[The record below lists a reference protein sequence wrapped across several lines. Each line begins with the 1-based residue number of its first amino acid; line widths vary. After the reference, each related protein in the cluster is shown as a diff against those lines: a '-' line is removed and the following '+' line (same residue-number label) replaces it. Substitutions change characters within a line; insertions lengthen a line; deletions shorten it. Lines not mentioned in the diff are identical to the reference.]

1 MHLTLRACL
10 AASLLEALPRVH
22 TITRSAAQTAAH
34 RATLAA
40 LAAEWAARPLRFAAS
55 DGGGPYALKGS
66 SKRAAAEEELP
77 ALLDADGLLTRL
89 EESTVEVQAVLG
101 SAHLGPLHE
110 VALAWLGRLRGAHA
124 ALLRWLDAER
134 GAAHL
139 ARVAAACPEL
149 SRVAPEA
156 AKLLPAA
163 EEALRSLA
171 AEAQEC
177 EQGALAPRGA
187 LEVLGAAGT
196 HEALARV
203 AEALGPYLRPYSYPF
218 P

>member
-1 MHLTLRACL
+1 MTLSLTLSPSLALALTLALPLALPPAPNPNPNPSQAHHWAAIERLASAPLPPGVHLTLRACL

-110 VALAWLGRLRGAHA
+110 VALA
-124 ALLRWLDAER
+124 
-134 GAAHL
+134 
-139 ARVAAACPEL
+139 
-149 SRVAPEA
+149 
-156 AKLLPAA
+156 
-163 EEALRSLA
+163 
-171 AEAQEC
+171 
-177 EQGALAPRGA
+177 
-187 LEVLGAAGT
+187 
-196 HEALARV
+196 
-203 AEALGPYLRPYSYPF
+203 
-218 P
+218 

>member
-1 MHLTLRACL
+1 M
-10 AASLLEALPRVH
+10 
-22 TITRSAAQTAAH
+22 
-34 RATLAA
+34 
-40 LAAEWAARPLRFAAS
+40 
-55 DGGGPYALKGS
+55 
-66 SKRAAAEEELP
+66 
-77 ALLDADGLLTRL
+77 
-89 EESTVEVQAVLG
+89 LG

-203 AEALGPYLRPYSYPF
+203 AEALGPLHAAVRSALAAKRQACPRLHALGDTELLELLGAGIGGVELLLPPLLPRLFSAADRPRLSRDMSEIEAVRMTGGEVLELARPVRLRSSLPLPL
-218 P
+218 PLP